1 MALEITLRYQLQVL
15 FGFENDRLPELQK
28 ALEDV
33 RSPEVE
39 QMVRDLLKRAMS
51 LMTTIEQ
58 ERSSANFALKRAD
71 VLEWDSRER
80 SAGMLL
86 QKLQLKKEIANLLG
100 ISSWQRSYPVG
111 STSIGIRHV
120 L

>member
-1 MALEITLRYQLQVL
+1 MALEITLRYQLQIL
-15 FGFENDRLPELQK
+15 FNFGNDRLPELQK
-28 ALEDV
+28 ALESV

-39 QMVRDLLKRAMS
+39 EMVRDRLKRAMN

-58 ERSSANFALKRAD
+58 ERSSANFALSKAD

-80 SAGMLL
+80 SRGMLL
-86 QKLQLKKEIANLLG
+86 QKLQLKNELANLLG
-100 ISSWQRSYPVG
+100 ISYWQRSYPVG
-111 STSIGIRHV
+111 SASIGIRHV

>member
-1 MALEITLRYQLQVL
+1 MALEITLRYQLQIL
-15 FGFENDRLPELQK
+15 FNFGNDRLPELQK
-28 ALEDV
+28 ALENV

-39 QMVRDLLKRAMS
+39 EMVRDRLKRAMN

-58 ERSSANFALKRAD
+58 ERSSANFALSKAD

-80 SAGMLL
+80 SRGMLI
-86 QKLQLKKEIANLLG
+86 QKSQLKKEIANLLG
-100 ISSWQRSYPVG
+100 IRNWETSYSVG
-111 STSIGIRHV
+111 STSIPIRRI